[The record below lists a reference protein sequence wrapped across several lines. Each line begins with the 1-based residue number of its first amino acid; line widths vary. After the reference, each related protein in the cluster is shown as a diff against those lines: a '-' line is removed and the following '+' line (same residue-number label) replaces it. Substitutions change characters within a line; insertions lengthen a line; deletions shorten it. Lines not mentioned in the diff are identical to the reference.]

1 MTNMNNKT
9 IRQIIVQKY
18 LDAETSVEEENALFD
33 FYNQTNLSLDDEEEM
48 VRQLIL
54 STSHL
59 TDHFEPSDDKV
70 REFDRIM
77 SEKDY
82 MILRKTIWHWI
93 AAACIAV
100 ILVVLLAPPKYEG
113 GKRKLEGVSELN
125 KEYRRMKEEVQQPSE
140 FQERAKHI
148 TSSIKHQMSN
158 IKISHAQ
165 AAEDQNDLMSVDSFF
180 GTQSRHNPME
190 EYTALE
196 EKLQSECDEVFQII
210 DHQQ

>member
-18 LDAETSVEEENALFD
+18 LDAETSVEEEKALFD
-33 FYNQTNLSLDDEEEM
+33 FYNQTNLSLDDEEEI

-59 TDHFEPSDDKV
+59 TDHFELSDEKV

-77 SEKDY
+77 AEKDY
-82 MILRKTIWHWI
+82 MILRKTIWPWI
-93 AAACIAV
+93 ATACIAM

-113 GKRKLEGVSELN
+113 GKRNLEGISELN
-125 KEYRRMKEEVQQPSE
+125 KEVRRMKEDVQQPSE

-148 TSSIKHQMSN
+148 TSSVKHQMSN
-158 IKISHAQ
+158 IKVSHAQ

>member
-9 IRQIIVQKY
+9 IRHIIVQKY
-18 LDAETSVEEENALFD
+18 LDAETSVEEEKALFD

-48 VRQLIL
+48 VIQLIL

-59 TDHFEPSDDKV
+59 TDHFELSDDKV

-77 SEKDY
+77 SEKNY
-82 MILRKTIWHWI
+82 MILRKTIWPWI

-100 ILVVLLAPPKYEG
+100 MLVVLLAPPKYEG
-113 GKRKLEGVSELN
+113 GKRNLEGISELN
-125 KEYRRMKEEVQQPSE
+125 KEVRRRKEDVQQPSE